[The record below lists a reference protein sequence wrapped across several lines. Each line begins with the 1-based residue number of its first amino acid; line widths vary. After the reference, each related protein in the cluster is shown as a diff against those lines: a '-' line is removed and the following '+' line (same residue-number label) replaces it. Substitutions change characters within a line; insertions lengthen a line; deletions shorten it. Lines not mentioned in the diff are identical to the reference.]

1 MVHRQFRVRFP
12 AVTDFNDGN
21 LSTNFR
27 KNQVSVMSTPMP
39 IPLEIDRKLE
49 SYYTVV
55 HRIDYIVQL
64 DDAY

>member
-1 MVHRQFRVRFP
+1 
-12 AVTDFNDGN
+12 
-21 LSTNFR
+21 
-27 KNQVSVMSTPMP
+27 MSTPMP